1 MSEEIRIVSL
11 ELENYRPYYGK
22 HKINFSSR
30 EEGFTVI
37 FGKNGEGKSN
47 LLNAISWCLYR
58 EEPHGM
64 GNDEIS
70 HKSQNKSLPIINNRY
85 IRELEEE
92 QIATT
97 SVKILIKKGNDHYSI
112 SRVLSVLKH
121 KLEYKELSDGKKS
134 LQITDYADDKV
145 PRGCEIMN
153 NMGGF
158 VVKKKGQHDS
168 DFHDTVK
175 FAHPDTM
182 IKEILPRNLSKY
194 FLLDGEFLE
203 GFWKDSDI
211 IQKGVEQISQLHLL
225 SSLISHIEKVR
236 LPKKGISK
244 DTDNITSKIQKLA
257 WYVDS
262 LDGDGNEKFSDESR
276 WKEDPDELDIYY
288 HATGKPR
295 IKDLKQDIRKM
306 QDRVK
311 KISMQISNVSIPSVK
326 ALKIRYDELEKKYD
340 DENVLKNELG
350 KIYRYNLVTQ
360 SPYVFLKKA
369 IEDSINIIET
379 RIDLGDLPIRQRRQF
394 ADDLL
399 TRKSCVC
406 GENLESKIVDDHE
419 TNERRNNIL
428 KFKNS
433 LTGKDD
439 LDTAV
444 DMRYDF
450 THEFIEKYDT
460 FLKSNFADPR
470 VKFTNLEKS
479 CNTLSIELKGVTTQ
493 LESSGDDETAKLIEE
508 QVYILQQITEK
519 NEDIIKIERD
529 LVSNIREQGEL
540 KILWKRESKK
550 NTKAKKSAHE
560 IKIWDEL
567 HDYATKIYAQLKDEI
582 RLDVQNKTWSN
593 FKELLANSSEF
604 VTFKI
609 EEDYSAYLIDTH
621 DMNKIRDLSA
631 GQSLILTLAFVAALR
646 TPTGYK
652 FPLVVDSPLGKI
664 DSGNRQNI
672 AKRLPKYFPNEQL
685 TLLVTDT
692 EYTAKLPLDSDYP
705 DMSTL
710 PFGKILEDEITLK
723 HLKISK
729 IKSGENNGNST
740 IKPAKLIY
748 DDDKQGYV
756 VTTDV

>member
-1 MSEEIRIVSL
+1 M
-11 ELENYRPYYGK
+11 
-22 HKINFSSR
+22 
-30 EEGFTVI
+30 
-37 FGKNGEGKSN
+37 
-47 LLNAISWCLYR
+47 LNV
-58 EEPHGM
+58 
-64 GNDEIS
+64 N
-70 HKSQNKSLPIINNRY
+70 
-85 IRELEEE
+85 
-92 QIATT
+92 
-97 SVKILIKKGNDHYSI
+97 
-112 SRVLSVLKH
+112 
-121 KLEYKELSDGKKS
+121 
-134 LQITDYADDKV
+134 
-145 PRGCEIMN
+145 
-153 NMGGF
+153 
-158 VVKKKGQHDS
+158 
-168 DFHDTVK
+168 
-175 FAHPDTM
+175 
-182 IKEILPRNLSKY
+182 
-194 FLLDGEFLE
+194 
-203 GFWKDSDI
+203 
-211 IQKGVEQISQLHLL
+211 
-225 SSLISHIEKVR
+225 
-236 LPKKGISK
+236 
-244 DTDNITSKIQKLA
+244 
-257 WYVDS
+257 
-262 LDGDGNEKFSDESR
+262 
-276 WKEDPDELDIYY
+276 
-288 HATGKPR
+288 
-295 IKDLKQDIRKM
+295 
-306 QDRVK
+306 
-311 KISMQISNVSIPSVK
+311 IPSVK
-326 ALKIRYDELEKKYD
+326 SLKIRYDELEKKYD
-340 DENVLKNELG
+340 DENILKNESG
-350 KIYRYNLVTQ
+350 KIYRYNLVTK

-406 GENLESKIVDDHE
+406 GENLESEIVDDHE

-470 VKFTNLEKS
+470 VKFTNLEKN

-493 LESSGDDETAKLIEE
+493 LQSSGDDETAKLIEE
-508 QVYILQQITEK
+508 QVYILQQITEQ
-519 NEDIIKIERD
+519 NENIVKIERD
-529 LVSNIREQGEL
+529 LVSNIKEQVEL

-550 NTKAKKSAHE
+550 NIKAKKSTHE

-567 HDYATKIYAQLKDEI
+567 HDYVTKIYDQLKDEI
-582 RLDVQNKTWSN
+582 RFDVQNKTWSN

-646 TPTGYK
+646 APTGYK

-692 EYTAKLPLDSDYP
+692 EYTAKLPLDPDYP